1 MTTIAITSPTIL
13 TFGENT
19 IQCKIS
25 HQMYTD
31 TKVGVRLPVNHSVFM
46 VLSKKDKDG
55 KFIMPID
62 GTAIFGKETVQMMN
76 EIKATIGQCSQIAEI
91 LFGRLKVINTKF
103 KQLPELAE
111 VFASHDE
118 KYHKL
123 DFMGHRNLLSDIFKA
138 KKLDWLNEVLKDY
151 DLKSVTK
158 SFFALIMDRNKYTH
172 GELMFWYP
180 EKQTVLEYENNAKQA
195 EYAVVNSE
203 ILNSYLT
210 CYGQLDELLNK
221 VSASLN

>member
-1 MTTIAITSPTIL
+1 MTTIAIASPTVQ
-13 TFGENT
+13 TFGEET

-46 VLSKKDKDG
+46 VLSEKDKDG

-62 GTAIFGKETVQMMN
+62 GTSIFGKETVQMMN

-91 LFGRLKVINTKF
+91 LFGRLKVINSKF

-111 VFASHDE
+111 VFAAYEE

-123 DFMGHRNLLSDIFKA
+123 DFMGHRNLLSEIFKS
-138 KKLDWLNEVLKDY
+138 KKSAWLNEILKEY

-158 SFFALIMDRNKYTH
+158 SFFNLIMDRNKYTH

-180 EKQTVLEYENNAKQA
+180 EKQAVLEYENDTKQA
-195 EYAVVNSE
+195 EYAIVNSD

-221 VSASLN
+221 ISASLN